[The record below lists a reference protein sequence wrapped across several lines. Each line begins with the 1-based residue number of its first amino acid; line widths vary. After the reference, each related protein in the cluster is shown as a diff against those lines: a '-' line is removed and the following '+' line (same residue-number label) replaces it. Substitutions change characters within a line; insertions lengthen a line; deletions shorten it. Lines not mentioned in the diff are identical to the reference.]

1 MKRILLSTIAALAVT
16 TAAPVLAQSAGDW
29 TIGIGVINVNPDSD
43 NGSISG
49 GGPDF
54 EIGSDTQLSL
64 TAEYFFTSNIGLEIL
79 AATPFTHDVGVE
91 GLGNIGE
98 TSHLPPTVSVN
109 YHFTQFAGFKPYVGV
124 GINYTNFFEE
134 SSSLG
139 KLELDDSFGL
149 AVQVGVDIPVWERG
163 ALRLNAR
170 YIDIETDAKLN
181 GTDIGTVTI
190 DPVVLNLA
198 YVLSF

>member
-1 MKRILLSTIAALAVT
+1 MKTVLLSTLAALAVT
-16 TAAPVLAQSAGDW
+16 AATPVLAQSAGDW

-43 NGSISG
+43 NGAVVG
-49 GGPDF
+49 GTLDV
-54 EIGSDTQLSL
+54 EVDSDTQLSF
-64 TAEYFFTSNIGLEIL
+64 TAEYFFTENIGLEIL
-79 AATPFTHDVGVE
+79 AATPFTHDIDVGNGAVT
-91 GLGNIGE
+91 GE
-98 TSHLPPTVSVN
+98 TKHLPPTVSVN
-109 YHFTQFAGFKPYVGV
+109 YHFTQFQGFKPYVGV
-124 GINYTNFFEE
+124 GLNYTNFFEE
-134 SSSLG
+134 SSSAG

-163 ALRLNAR
+163 AIRLNAR

-181 GTDIGTVTI
+181 GADIGTVKI